1 MIHVDED
8 ALICDLAE
16 TYQIYDYK
24 SLPAHLVATFSCGLE
39 DDSRIKRKLS
49 GLTVPINIMMMASI
63 TDSVNTLVWFN
74 SEDGHKNR
82 NRPKSILESL
92 LYPDKTEPD
101 EIETF
106 ETPEEFETYKRE
118 ILRKGGFINGN

>member
-1 MIHVDED
+1 MIHTDED

-16 TYQIYDYK
+16 TYNIYDYK
-24 SLPAHLVATFSCGLE
+24 SLPVQLAATYACGLG

-49 GLTVPINIMMMASI
+49 GLTVPIPIMMMASLA
-63 TDSVNTLVWFN
+63 DSVNALVWLN

-92 LYPDKTEPD
+92 LHPDKTEPE

-106 ETPEEFETYKRE
+106 ESSSEFEAYKRE
-118 ILRKGGFINGN
+118 ILRKGGYINGN

>member
-16 TYQIYDYK
+16 VYQIYDYK
-24 SLPAHLVATFSCGLE
+24 SLPADLVATFSCGLE

-49 GLTVPINIMMMASI
+49 GLTIPISVMMMASI
-63 TDSVNTLVWFN
+63 ADSVNTLVWFN

-82 NRPKSILESL
+82 NRPKSIVESL
-92 LYPDKTEPD
+92 LNPNKEETE

-106 ETPEEFETYKRE
+106 DTPEEFETYKRE
-118 ILRKGGFINGN
+118 ILRKRGFI